1 MKSNL
6 FSNDTVH
13 KLQIGSHY
21 RASNY
26 GVNHKS
32 LVSQKN
38 INDVLH
44 ILYCNGQY
52 GTDATEQQ
60 SALKESMAWIT
71 IMWKKTGL

>member
-21 RASNY
+21 RVSNY

-38 INDVLH
+38 IN
-44 ILYCNGQY
+44 
-52 GTDATEQQ
+52 A
-60 SALKESMAWIT
+60 
-71 IMWKKTGL
+71 